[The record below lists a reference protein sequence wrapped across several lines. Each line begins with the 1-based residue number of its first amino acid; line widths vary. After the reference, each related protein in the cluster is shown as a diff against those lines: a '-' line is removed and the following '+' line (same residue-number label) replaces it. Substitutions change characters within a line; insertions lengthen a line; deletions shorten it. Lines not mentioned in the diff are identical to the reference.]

1 MKQRRRQLCLVG
13 SGQFM
18 YTFNDIRTRKRKPE
32 KATEFSRSN
41 AVDIAMCF
49 HYPQETI
56 DKIEN
61 ARTRDEITAIL
72 EKARISSIIRDFK
85 E

>member
-1 MKQRRRQLCLVG
+1 
-13 SGQFM
+13 M
-18 YTFNDIRTRKRKPE
+18 YTFNEVRARRRKPE
-32 KATEFSRSN
+32 EATEASRSN